1 MTYRYC
7 TQCGQNLAENSRYCG
22 KCGSVQITESLLDN
36 TRKFKWRKAL
46 NPSGRFSRLE
56 FLLFGGGT
64 GAIGWL
70 LALLSPVLLI
80 LWLPLELFVSVV
92 AAIRRF
98 HDMDRSGWHL
108 FFGLI
113 PFVGVVVIV
122 ILLFSRYEKHKQMGV
137 VRSGIRPRV
146 SMQVPVYTGSSGCRA
161 HYLTIVF
168 NPCAES
174 PKGKVTIRLPGCE
187 GYLTSRWHSRC
198 V

>member
-1 MTYRYC
+1 MW
-7 TQCGQNLAENSRYCG
+7 
-22 KCGSVQITESLLDN
+22 KCPDHGITARQHSEIQVEESSQSIWAV
-36 TRKFKWRKAL
+36 FQVGI
-46 NPSGRFSRLE
+46 PSFW
-56 FLLFGGGT
+56 GGT

-70 LALLSPVLLI
+70 LALLFPVLLI

-108 FFGLI
+108 LFGLI

-137 VRSGIRPRV
+137 VGSGIRPRV
-146 SMQVPVYTGSSGCRA
+146 SMQVSVYTGSSGCRA